1 LSFDENPVEGP
12 IWLAGRMT
20 QTEPVGP
27 QIVTEGS
34 GWHEQTADRAELALG
49 YSATARTRADAVRE
63 LGRHLAA
70 AEPHLAHPAV
80 QVRQRQM
87 WVRNEWRGRRVSG
100 CRAGQQLTL
109 RIIDVA
115 ALEEVL
121 SALIGTEPAELH
133 GPNWLL
139 DDREG
144 AEREAQR
151 RAVADA
157 RARAEGYAT
166 ALGGELGPLVLLT
179 EAPDHGPV
187 AFRAATMAAGAS
199 DAGGPPVQDLGL
211 EPEPVRVTARC
222 TTRWVLV
229 TRS

>member
-1 LSFDENPVEGP
+1 
-12 IWLAGRMT
+12 MT
-20 QTEPVGP
+20 QTDPIKPTEPAGPAGP
-27 QIVTEGS
+27 QVVTEGS
-34 GWHEQTADRAELALG
+34 GWHEQTADRAELELG
-49 YSATARTRADAVRE
+49 YTATARTRADAVRE
-63 LGRHLAA
+63 LGGRVAA
-70 AEPHLAHPAV
+70 VEPHLAHPAV
-80 QVRQRQM
+80 RVRHRRL
-87 WVRNEWRGRRVSG
+87 WVRTEWRGRRVSG
-100 CRAGQQLTL
+100 CRAGQQITL
-109 RIIDVA
+109 EITDVT

-133 GPNWLL
+133 GPTWSL
-139 DDREG
+139 DDRG
-144 AEREAQR
+144 AAEREAQR

-157 RARAEGYAT
+157 RARAEGYAA

-179 EAPDHGPV
+179 EAPEHGPV

-229 TRS
+229 TPG

>member
-1 LSFDENPVEGP
+1 MDENSIEGA
-12 IWLAGRMT
+12 IWLADRMT

-34 GWHEQTADRAELALG
+34 GWHEQTADRAELTLG
-49 YSATARTRADAVRE
+49 YTATAKTRADAVRE
-63 LGRHLAA
+63 LGRRVAD

-80 QVRQRQM
+80 QVRNRRL

-100 CRAGQQLTL
+100 CRAGQHITL
-109 RIIDVA
+109 WVTDVS

-139 DDREG
+139 DDRDG

-157 RARAEGYAT
+157 RVRAEGYAA

-179 EAPDHGPV
+179 EAAEHGPM
-187 AFRAATMAAGAS
+187 AFRAAAMSASAESGAGP
-199 DAGGPPVQDLGL
+199 GVQDLGL

-222 TTRWVLV
+222 TTRWMLV